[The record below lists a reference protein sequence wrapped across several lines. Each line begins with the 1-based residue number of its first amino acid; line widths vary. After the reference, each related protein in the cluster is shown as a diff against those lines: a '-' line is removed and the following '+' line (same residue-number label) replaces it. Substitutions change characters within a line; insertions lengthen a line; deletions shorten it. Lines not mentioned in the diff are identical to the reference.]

1 MTKNKLNLKTRAML
15 NMIRNPKLL
24 KVAFDKIG
32 LINMPDKQYLELMYE
47 AKFNYKPDLEHPK
60 TFNEKTQWLKL
71 YYRKPELPRFVDKIT
86 AKEEVAKIIGEQYI
100 IPTIG
105 KYNKFDEI
113 DFKKLPNQ
121 FVIKC
126 THDCASVII
135 CRDKSKF
142 DIKKARKKINKA
154 LKVKYYGK
162 HSREWAYSQIK
173 PRIIIEKFMKNKN
186 SDDITDYK
194 LFCFNDVPKIMYIS
208 SGLENHAT
216 ASISFAD
223 MDYNLLDIERADFR
237 ALDHLPPKP
246 KSFEEMKKLAK
257 KLSKDFP
264 QVRVDFYE
272 INGKPYFGEL
282 TFYTCGGTVD
292 WKKHEYDERLG
303 KMIKLP
309 KKYNTL

>member
-1 MTKNKLNLKTRAML
+1 M
-15 NMIRNPKLL
+15 
-24 KVAFDKIG
+24 
-32 LINMPDKQYLELMYE
+32 
-47 AKFNYKPDLEHPK
+47 
-60 TFNEKTQWLKL
+60 
-71 YYRKPELPRFVDKIT
+71 
-86 AKEEVAKIIGEQYI
+86 EEVKGRIHSFESFGAVDGPGIRYI
-100 IPTIG
+100 IFMQGCPLKC
-105 KYNKFDEI
+105 KYCHNRDTWDENGGQEYTVQ
-113 DFKKLPNQ
+113 D
-121 FVIKC
+121 V
-126 THDCASVII
+126 
-135 CRDKSKF
+135 
-142 DIKKARKKINKA
+142 INKA

-162 HSREWAYSQIK
+162 HSREWVYSQIE

-194 LFCFNDVPKIMYIS
+194 FFCFNGVPEIMYIS

-216 ASISFAD
+216 ASINFAD